1 MKIDIDA
8 VDHLLTTTRGVRK
21 RIDWDRPVEPEVIEK
36 CIGISMQSPV
46 GSLAQKRHFI
56 VVTDPEKRRQVGDV
70 YRKACYP
77 YLEERKKLAAG
88 LQDESEAKLISQNLV
103 LAEYQA
109 DRMHDHPVLFI
120 LALDGRVENDEP
132 SIQAGFYG
140 SILPAAWSLM
150 LALRSR
156 GIGSCWTT
164 LHLVH
169 EADAV
174 EALGIPEDITQVA
187 LISAG
192 YYTGEDFKPAK
203 RLPAKEQ
210 IHWDRWGRHEP

>member
-8 VDHLLTTTRGVRK
+8 TDHLLTTTRGVRK
-21 RIDWDRPVEPEVIEK
+21 RIDWNRPVKPEVIEK
-36 CIGISMQSPV
+36 CIEISMQSPV
-46 GSLAQKRHFI
+46 GSLAQNRHFI

-77 YLEERKKLAAG
+77 YLEERKKLAAE
-88 LQDESEAKLISQNLV
+88 LHDDPEAELINRNL
-103 LAEYQA
+103 AMATFQA
-109 DRMHDHPVLFI
+109 DRIHDHPVLFI
-120 LALDGRVENDEP
+120 LALEGRVENDEP
-132 SIQAGFYG
+132 SAQAAFYG

-164 LHLVH
+164 LHLVY
-169 EADAV
+169 EEDAAKV
-174 EALGIPEDITQVA
+174 LGIPGDITQAV

-203 RLPAKEQ
+203 RLPAREQ
-210 IHWDRWGRHEP
+210 THWNRWGRHDP

>member
-1 MKIDIDA
+1 MKIDVA
-8 VDHLLTTTRGVRK
+8 AADHLLSTTRGVRK
-21 RIDWDRPVEPEVIEK
+21 RIDWDKPVEPEIIEK
-36 CIGISMQSPV
+36 CIEISMQSPV
-46 GSLAQKRHFI
+46 GSLAQQRHFI

-77 YLEERKKLAAG
+77 YLEDRNKLA
-88 LQDESEAKLISQNLV
+88 DELGDDPEAELIRRNLA
-103 LAEYQA
+103 LATYQA
-109 DRMHDHPVLFI
+109 DRIHDHPVLFI
-120 LALDGRVENDEP
+120 LALNGRVENDSP
-132 SIQAGFYG
+132 SAQASFYG

-164 LHLVH
+164 LHLVYA
-169 EADAV
+169 EDAAKV
-174 EALGIPEDITQVA
+174 LGIPKDVTQAV

-203 RLPAKEQ
+203 RLSAREQ
-210 IHWDRWGRHEP
+210 THWNEWGHHDP